1 VSIPVVVNGS
11 TGLQDGLMSRKKGPR
26 SGGPRPRRSFTP
38 AQKLDL
44 LTRYEQALAAGE
56 GGAFLRREGL
66 YSSLVSEWR
75 RARDGGLLAGKAPGE
90 SVGRPS
96 MDQAEIARL
105 KRELEVTR
113 SKLARTQTAL
123 EIMGK
128 AHELLEEISRS
139 EPDTPDAFRRGRS

>member
-1 VSIPVVVNGS
+1 
-11 TGLQDGLMSRKKGPR
+11 MSGRKGPR

-44 LTRYEQALAAGE
+44 LTRYEQAVEAGG

-66 YSSLVSEWR
+66 YSSLVSDWR
-75 RARDGGLLAGKAPGE
+75 RARDAGLLAGKAPGE

-96 MDQAEIARL
+96 VEQAEIARL
-105 KRELEVTR
+105 TRELEVTR
-113 SKLARTQTAL
+113 AKLARTQTAL

-128 AHELLEEISRS
+128 ARELLEEISRS
-139 EPDTPDAFRRGRS
+139 EPDVPDVFRRGRS

>member
-1 VSIPVVVNGS
+1 
-11 TGLQDGLMSRKKGPR
+11 MSRKRGPR
-26 SGGPRPRRSFTP
+26 VGGPRARRSFSP

-44 LTRYEQALAAGE
+44 LTRYEQALEAGE

-66 YSSLVSEWR
+66 YSSLVTEWR
-75 RARDGGLLAGKAPGE
+75 RARDAGLLAGKAPGE

-96 MDQAEIARL
+96 TDQAEIARL
-105 KRELEVTR
+105 TRELEVTR
-113 SKLARTQTAL
+113 SKLSRTQTAL

-139 EPDTPDAFRRGRS
+139 EPDEPDAPGRGRS

>member
-1 VSIPVVVNGS
+1 
-11 TGLQDGLMSRKKGPR
+11 MSRRKGPR
-26 SGGPRPRRSFTP
+26 SDGPRPRRSFTP

-44 LTRYEQALAAGE
+44 LTRYEQAVEAGE

-66 YSSLVSEWR
+66 YSSLVTEWR
-75 RARDGGLLAGKAPGE
+75 RARDAGLLAGKAAGE

-96 MDQAEIARL
+96 AQQAEIAAL

-113 SKLARTQTAL
+113 ARLSRTETAL

-128 AHELLEEISRS
+128 ARELLEEISRS
-139 EPDTPDAFRRGRS
+139 EQDGPDATGRGRS

>member
-1 VSIPVVVNGS
+1 
-11 TGLQDGLMSRKKGPR
+11 MSRRKGPR
-26 SGGPRPRRSFTP
+26 SDGPRPRRSFTP

-44 LTRYEQALAAGE
+44 LTRYEQALEQGE

-75 RARDGGLLAGKAPGE
+75 RARDAGLLAGKAAGE

-96 MDQAEIARL
+96 ADQAEIARL
-105 KRELEVTR
+105 RRELEVTQA
-113 SKLARTQTAL
+113 KLSRTRAAL

-139 EPDTPDAFRRGRS
+139 EPDVPDAFRRGRS

>member
-1 VSIPVVVNGS
+1 
-11 TGLQDGLMSRKKGPR
+11 MSRKKGPR

-44 LTRYEQALAAGE
+44 LTRYEQALEQGE

-66 YSSLVSEWR
+66 YSSLMSEWR
-75 RARDGGLLAGKAPGE
+75 RARDAGLLAGKAAGE

-96 MDQAEIARL
+96 VDQGEIARL
-105 KRELEVTR
+105 KRELEVTHA
-113 SKLARTQTAL
+113 KLSRTQMAL

-128 AHELLEEISRS
+128 AHELCVSR
-139 EPDTPDAFRRGRS
+139 TAGRFLSGR

>member
-1 VSIPVVVNGS
+1 
-11 TGLQDGLMSRKKGPR
+11 MSRKKGPR
-26 SGGPRPRRSFTP
+26 SDGPRPRRSFTP

-44 LTRYEQALAAGE
+44 LTRYEQALEQGQ

-66 YSSLVSEWR
+66 YSSLMSEWR
-75 RARDGGLLAGKAPGE
+75 RARDAGLLAGKAPGE

-96 MDQAEIARL
+96 ADQAEIARL
-105 KRELEVTR
+105 TRELEVTHA
-113 SKLARTQTAL
+113 KLSRTQMAL

-139 EPDTPDAFRRGRS
+139 ELDVPDAPRRGRS